1 MPTSSTATTI
11 RSQPSSGG
19 RNAVA
24 IAMPYAT
31 TKYRMSCTRT
41 AVSTTIAVPAA
52 RRRRQKMTPTPVTNI
67 ASVESMNG
75 APRMAP
81 TPIASVSAP
90 PPPKAIAMIGII
102 VSGKAVPTAAS
113 TDPTA
118 PCARSSFRPN
128 HSMPFV
134 NSSAPTRITTNAA
147 TRIRRSTSALDD
159 PENDARR
166 DHPEDRHRDQGHV
179 ALGAPQVAD
188 ERRGDTRGRR
198 RDDEDQAEPDE
209 AGRLE
214 GQQIRED
221 PGRVQSGAHG
231 PRS

>member
-1 MPTSSTATTI
+1 
-11 RSQPSSGG
+11 
-19 RNAVA
+19 
-24 IAMPYAT
+24 
-31 TKYRMSCTRT
+31 MSWART
-41 AVSTTIAVPAA
+41 VVSTGISSPRA
-52 RRRRQKMTPTPVTNI
+52 RWRPTVMTATPVTNI

-75 APRMAP
+75 APRIAP
-81 TPIASVSAP
+81 TPMPCDASDPSPVR
-90 PPPKAIAMIGII
+90 IAMIGII
-102 VSGKAVPTAAS
+102 VSGSAVPTAAS

-118 PCARSSFRPN
+118 PSASSSFRPN

-134 NSSAPTRITTNAA
+134 NSSAPNRITTNAA